1 MACDRAAF
9 YNKQS
14 NCDATFK
21 VNPTRAFYTG
31 SSMQIP
37 GYVGWPITIVF
48 GVGIL
53 FMVAA

>member
-1 MACDRAAF
+1 VTGQRS
-9 YNKQS
+9 KQS
-14 NCDATFK
+14 NCDATFR